1 MPDRLLVLASA
12 SPRRA
17 DLLRQAGLSFEIHPS
32 GIDETARPGE
42 PAGDLAERLA
52 REKAVAAAARLS
64 PALVVAADTLV
75 VVDGDILSKPRDS
88 DEARTMLAR
97 LAGRVHAVITGLALR
112 TLPEE
117 ELHTEQVVSRVEF
130 TPLTPAQIDWYVATG
145 EGADKAGAYAL
156 QGIGALMI
164 RSVEGSYTNVIGLP
178 LERLYPHLRR
188 LKFLP

>member
-1 MPDRLLVLASA
+1 MPGRRLVLASA

-17 DLLRQAGLSFEIHPS
+17 DLLRQAGLSFEIRPS
-32 GIDETARPGE
+32 DIYETARPDE

-52 REKAVAAAARLS
+52 REKAAAAAARPS

-75 VVDGDILSKPRDS
+75 VVDGDILSKPRDP
-88 DEARTMLAR
+88 DESRAMLAR
-97 LAGRVHAVITGLALR
+97 LAGRAHAVITGLALR
-112 TLPEE
+112 MLPEE
-117 ELHTEQVVSRVEF
+117 EFHTEQVVSRVEF
-130 TPLTPAQIDWYVATG
+130 TPLTPAQIDWYVSTG

-178 LERLYPHLRR
+178 LDRLYPHLRR
-188 LKFLP
+188 LNLLP